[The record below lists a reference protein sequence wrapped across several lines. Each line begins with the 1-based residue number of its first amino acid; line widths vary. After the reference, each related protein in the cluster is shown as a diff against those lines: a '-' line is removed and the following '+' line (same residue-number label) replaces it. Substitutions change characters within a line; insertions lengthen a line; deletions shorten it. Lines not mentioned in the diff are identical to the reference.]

1 MMKFHILDIFRI
13 RKKLKEYNLDK
24 KRSQEYRILKNKQKE
39 FLNLENS
46 YHHIQ
51 YDINPFLYVGTNSKE
66 GIYIE
71 DIKITYQDY
80 FEDTQPVLYIVRN
93 PYIKVKQRKQ
103 LVDEIIKKWEYDYY
117 KDIDGKLK
125 RILEQASFI
134 PVKSVEKIK
143 NRRINAY
150 MVCALLFLILLK
162 QYSFL
167 QVIPYVGNV
176 FTNINRLL
184 IYRRYYNIASIIV
197 YLSILISMY
206 LIIVK
211 VYFDKVLKFGLSAK
225 GFLIKERDRMLKKF
239 KPNIKRIKKHLY
251 KLAKRVKVEEKYEI
265 NELYNSKI
273 IVKRIQRYGRNVI
286 NRVGIFTS
294 YYKEILLVSKIFRLI
309 HFGLI
314 IYLIISLF
322 LVNQIE
328 FW

>member
-1 MMKFHILDIFRI
+1 MKFHILDIFRI
-13 RKKLKEYNLDK
+13 RKKFKEYSLDK

-39 FLNLENS
+39 FVNLLNS

-51 YDINPFLYVGTNSKE
+51 YNINPFLYVGTNPKE
-66 GIYIE
+66 VVYIE
-71 DIKITYQDY
+71 DIRITYQDY

-103 LVDEIIKKWEYDYY
+103 LVNEIIKKWEYDYY
-117 KDIDGKLK
+117 KDIDSKLK

-134 PVKSVEKIK
+134 PVKRVEKIK

-150 MVCALLFLILLK
+150 MACALLFLILLR

-167 QVIPYVGNV
+167 QVIPYVGPA
-176 FTNINRLL
+176 FTKINRLL
-184 IYRRYYNIASIIV
+184 IYTRYYNIASIIV
-197 YLSILISMY
+197 YLSIVISMY

-239 KPNIKRIKKHLY
+239 KPNIKKIRKHLY
-251 KLAKRVKVEEKYEI
+251 KLTKCVKVEEKYQI
-265 NELYNSKI
+265 NELFNSKI

-294 YYKEILLVSKIFRLI
+294 YYKEILLVSKILRLI

-322 LVNQIE
+322 LVNNIA